1 MNRYNLLLL
10 LFVSAFTINF
20 IGCAPSQLKPRER
33 MMVYDILDFRD
44 YSQKNFMFTVAE
56 YQGDFESLSYLDLTF
71 IPEMK
76 TTIADKEISD
86 YDRKYIDNKF
96 LYVQKLSPKNI
107 LDLTYNY
114 CIKIGADALTEFK
127 LELKGYKDPEY
138 GIYFS
143 AYTVTGFAIR
153 RKQ

>member
-1 MNRYNLLLL
+1 MNKYTLFL
-10 LFVSAFTINF
+10 LFPVLTVIILFV
-20 IGCAPSQLKPRER
+20 GCTPSQLKPRER
-33 MMVYDILDFRD
+33 MMVYDMLDFRD
-44 YSQKNFMFTVAE
+44 YSQKNFMFTDAV
-56 YQGDFESLSYLDLTF
+56 YLGDFESLSYLDLTF

-76 TTIADKEISD
+76 TTIEDKEISD
-86 YDRKYIDNKF
+86 YDRKYIDNRF

-107 LDLTYNY
+107 LDSTYSY
-114 CIKIGADALTEFK
+114 CVRIGADALTEFK
-127 LELKGYKDPEY
+127 IELKGYKDPEY